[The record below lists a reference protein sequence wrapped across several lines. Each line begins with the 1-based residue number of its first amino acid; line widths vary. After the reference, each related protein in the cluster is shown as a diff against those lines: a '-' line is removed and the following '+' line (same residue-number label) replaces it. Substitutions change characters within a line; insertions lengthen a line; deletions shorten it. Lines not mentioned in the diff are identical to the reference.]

1 MRAPTSRARV
11 LLADD
16 HELMRRLLRRAI
28 GAQPGLEIVGEA
40 ADGAEA
46 LELARALAPDV
57 VVLDLAMPKLDGYQV
72 AGALREHLPGCAI
85 LVFSTFEAERAAAA
99 ALAAGA
105 DLYLE
110 KAAGCDAAARAAAE
124 LALSSRG

>member
-1 MRAPTSRARV
+1 VPEDVHLASV

-40 ADGAEA
+40 SDGAQA
-46 LELARALAPDV
+46 LALARTLTPDV
-57 VVLDLAMPKLDGYQV
+57 VVLDLAMPEMDGLQV
-72 AGALREHLPGCAI
+72 AAAVRAAVPGCAI
-85 LVFSTFEAERAAAA
+85 LIFSAFEAERAAAP

-105 DLYLE
+105 DQYLE
-110 KAAGCDAAARAAAE
+110 KSAGFEAAALAVAA
-124 LALSSRG
+124 LAGR